1 LVRSEVLL
9 VILSIIKLIIILGI
23 VATIHEFGHFIFAKL
38 FKIAVTEF
46 SIGFGP
52 KIFSKKYKETI
63 YSIRWIPLGGYV
75 LIEGEE
81 QESTDPKAFSNKNRF
96 MQVTVLVMGAVF
108 NVILAFLL
116 LVPVSLSTPTYS
128 NIIEGLDSKSV
139 LIQNGVNIGDKI
151 TKINGENVD
160 SLDDLFKND
169 YTKYEETNI
178 EYISNNAIKNIK
190 TKDAVKNV
198 GYIGVVFKEYSCI
211 IDMVQK
217 DKPAD
222 KTGIVK
228 DDKIVS
234 VNNIKTNNS
243 IDVINIIKES
253 GNKKLALTIERNN
266 ELIEKEIQPE
276 IKKVFDLGITS
287 TKKVST
293 NIVMAID
300 KTMNKIQAV
309 VASYAE
315 LFKGKVTV
323 DDVSSIVGIGVIV
336 SKTEGIIEFIN
347 ILAIISLA
355 IGTANLLPIPPLDGF
370 KILIVLIEG
379 IIRKKIPEKI
389 KGYISLAGFM
399 FLILLTIIITF
410 KDIIKLF

>member
-1 LVRSEVLL
+1 ML

-23 VATIHEFGHFIFAKL
+23 VATIHEFGHFIAAKL
-38 FKIAVTEF
+38 FKITVTEF

-96 MQVTVLVMGAVF
+96 AQITVLIMGAVF
-108 NVILAFLL
+108 NVILAFFL

-128 NIIEGLDSKSV
+128 TKITGLDSKSV

-151 TKINGENVD
+151 TKINDENVN
-160 SLDDLFKND
+160 SLEDLIDND
-169 YTKYEETNI
+169 YTKNEETKI
-178 EYISNNAIKNIK
+178 EYISNNVIKNIK
-190 TKDAVKNV
+190 INNAVKNV
-198 GYIGVVFKEYSCI
+198 GYIGVVFKQYSCT
-211 IDMVQK
+211 IDAVQK

-222 KTGIVK
+222 KIGIIK
-228 DDKIVS
+228 DDKIIS
-234 VNNIKTNNS
+234 VNNIKINNS
-243 IDVINIIKES
+243 IDVIDIIKQS
-253 GNKKLALTIERNN
+253 PNTKINIVIERNN
-266 ELIEKEIQPE
+266 ELISKEIEPE
-276 IKKVFDLGITS
+276 TKKAFDLGITS
-287 TKKVST
+287 TEKIST

-300 KTMNKIQAV
+300 KTMNKIEAV
-309 VASYAE
+309 IASYAE

-336 SKTEGIIEFIN
+336 SKTEGMIEFIN

-370 KILIVLIEG
+370 KILIILVEG
-379 IIRKKIPEKI
+379 IVRKKIPEKV

-399 FLILLTIIITF
+399 LLILLTIVITF